1 MYDSWVIIL
10 LMGVEGSG
18 KTTVGIALAE
28 RLGWSFADA
37 DDFHSDANKAKMSAG
52 IPLTDEDRAPWLAAI
67 RAAMDRSNA
76 EHENLVITCSAL
88 KEKYRQQLAAP
99 GTRLVYL
106 RGTPELIAE
115 RIAARPHH
123 FAKGNLLES
132 QFQQLEEPTNALVI
146 EIDQTVD
153 AMVTEIVKRLEL

>member
-1 MYDSWVIIL
+1 MELCRRRRFSFRREQGED
-10 LMGVEGSG
+10 
-18 KTTVGIALAE
+18 E
-28 RLGWSFADA
+28 RRYSF
-37 DDFHSDANKAKMSAG
+37 
-52 IPLTDEDRAPWLAAI
+52 TDEDRAPWLAAI

-132 QFQQLEEPTNALVI
+132 QFQQLEEPPNALVI